1 MFRPGQTTFAP
12 VSALPP
18 VLFLR
23 GDFAVRTLPPSVDL
37 GSVPLLWVVV
47 VFGAVSLFRVAVVA
61 PFSATFLQPRAVPSS
76 PAGRSAPHF
85 VRRVFFLV
93 LVLFRLVC
101 RLRAF
106 TGVPLVRAVEPRGLE
121 VALMLMCAWRKL
133 S

>member
-12 VSALPP
+12 VSALPL

-37 GSVPLLWVVV
+37 VSVSLLWVVA
-47 VFGAVSLFRVAVVA
+47 VFRTVSPFRVAVAA
-61 PFSATFLQPRAVPSS
+61 PFSATFLQLRVVSWS

-85 VRRVFFLV
+85 IRRVFFLV

-106 TGVPLVRAVEPRGLE
+106 AGVPLVRAVELRGLE